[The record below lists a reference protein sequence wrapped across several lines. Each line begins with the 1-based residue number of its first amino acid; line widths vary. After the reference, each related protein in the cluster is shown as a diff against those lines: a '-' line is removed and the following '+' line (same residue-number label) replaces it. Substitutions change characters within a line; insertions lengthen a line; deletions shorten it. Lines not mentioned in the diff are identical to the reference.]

1 MQPAFGE
8 QSADNLVAPHH
19 DAVNGESSAVTGEL
33 DRRVF
38 PRYDSRAQV
47 RIIRASDRMR
57 FGVSGEV
64 WNISV
69 EGAGIVLKDSLR
81 LGEQVTLELSNVIQ
95 RFQCEVRGTI
105 LWCEPEADGRFRL
118 GVRFLRRISPLDV
131 SSLRGRPRDDT
142 DRAPTWV

>member
-1 MQPAFGE
+1 MQPSFGD
-8 QSADNLVAPHH
+8 QSADSLAAPQYE
-19 DAVNGESSAVTGEL
+19 AANGESSAVAGEL
-33 DRRVF
+33 
-38 PRYDSRAQV
+38 
-47 RIIRASDRMR
+47 DRMR

-95 RFQCEVRGTI
+95 RFQCEVRGTV
-105 LWCEPEADGRFRL
+105 LWCEPQADGRFRL

-131 SSLRGRPRDDT
+131 SSLRGRPRDDA